1 MAVIVFGAGGG
12 LGQALV
18 NALLDAQ
25 ITDHIFA
32 VSRQPVRFADA
43 RVHSQRV
50 DAYEP
55 EALAPLQAE
64 WQQTEITGVLS
75 AIGLL
80 HTADYQPEKRLAELN
95 LAQMQH
101 QFTVNAALP
110 MLLLQQTLPLLP
122 TKSPSFWVQLSAM
135 VGSITDNKLGG
146 WYSYRASKAALNMLM
161 KTAAIELART
171 HKQLKLAAIHPGT
184 TDTALSKPFQAR
196 LPADK
201 LYTPAQ
207 SATRIVEVIQNL
219 TPAQSGGLFHWD
231 GTSLPY

>member
-25 ITDHIFA
+25 LTDQVFA
-32 VSRQPVRFADA
+32 VSRQPVRFADE

-50 DAYEP
+50 DNYEP
-55 EALAPLQAE
+55 EALAPLQAA
-64 WQQTEITGVLS
+64 WQQTQISGVLS

-95 LAQMQH
+95 LAQLQH

-146 WYSYRASKAALNMLM
+146 WYSYRASKAALNMLI
-161 KTAAIELART
+161 KTTAIELART
-171 HKQLKLAAIHPGT
+171 HKQLAVAAIHPGT

-201 LYTPAQ
+201 LYSPAQ
-207 SATRIVEVIQNL
+207 SAARIVDVIQHL